1 VSHPHDHDDHVHL
14 PPANPDPRA
23 PAVIAA
29 LDGKAI
35 VLVGLMGS
43 GKSSVGKR
51 LAAVLGLPFCDADH
65 EIEVAAGLT
74 IAEIFQRYGEPH
86 FRDRE
91 AKVIE
96 RLLNGGTQVLA
107 TGGGAYMNAHTRDLI
122 RDHGIAIW
130 LKADLDTL
138 MRRVRRRGDRP
149 LLKTADPEATMRSL
163 MEQRYPVYAE
173 ADIAVESKDGPHEA
187 TMEAVIA
194 AILARNGVA
203 AEAETAEAGAAGA

>member
-1 VSHPHDHDDHVHL
+1 MTHAIDHDE
-14 PPANPDPRA
+14 PSAPAHAVPDARA

-29 LDGKAI
+29 LGGRAI

-51 LAAVLGLPFCDADH
+51 LAAALGLPFCDADH

-74 IAEIFQRYGEPH
+74 IPEIFERYGEPH

-96 RLLNGGTQVLA
+96 RLLAGGVQVLA
-107 TGGGAYMNAHTRDLI
+107 TGGGAYMNAGTREAI
-122 RDHGIAIW
+122 RRSGLSIW

-138 MRRVRRRGDRP
+138 MRRVRRRSDRP
-149 LLKTADPEATMRSL
+149 LLKTADPEATMRAL
-163 MEQRYPVYAE
+163 IDTRYPVYAE
-173 ADIAVESKDGPHEA
+173 ADITIDSRDGPHEA
-187 TMEAVIA
+187 AMDALIE
-194 AILARNGVA
+194 AILASAAREASKNGVPA
-203 AEAETAEAGAAGA
+203 